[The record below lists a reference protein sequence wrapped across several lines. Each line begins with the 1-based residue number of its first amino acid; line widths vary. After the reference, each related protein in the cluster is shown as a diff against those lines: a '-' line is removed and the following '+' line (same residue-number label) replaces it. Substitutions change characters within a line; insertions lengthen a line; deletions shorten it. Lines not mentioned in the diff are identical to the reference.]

1 MGMML
6 PCINLNYHA
15 YNLLVYSILFT
26 PNYNN
31 LSLLQEDNDQAFP
44 VTR

>member
-15 YNLLVYSILFT
+15 YNQAVYPILFQ
-26 PNYNN
+26 NSLNN
-31 LSLLQEDNDQAFP
+31 SIQTQEDNDQAFP
-44 VTR
+44 VAR